1 MELKSLFGLEGK
13 NVVITGAGS
22 GMGHAAAKLLSDL
35 GAHVYATVRRKPMD
49 FKVEK
54 EIRVDLS
61 RQEELD
67 ALVNQLPDQI
77 EALFLC
83 HGISNTPG
91 NTNALEVQLTNYYS
105 FQYLTERL
113 LPRINSSGSVTFI
126 SSDGGKDWRSSI
138 TECLEVIGCKTFGE
152 AISWYQCHPECTG
165 GGYVFAK
172 KCQHVYV
179 MSKVHAPE
187 FIDRKIRLN
196 AIAPG
201 MTKTGPAQ
209 NL

>member
-1 MELKSLFGLEGK
+1 
-13 NVVITGAGS
+13 
-22 GMGHAAAKLLSDL
+22 
-35 GAHVYATVRRKPMD
+35 MD
-49 FKVEK
+49 
-54 EIRVDLS
+54 
-61 RQEELD
+61 
-67 ALVNQLPDQI
+67 
-77 EALFLC
+77 
-83 HGISNTPG
+83 H
-91 NTNALEVQLTNYYS
+91 
-105 FQYLTERL
+105 
-113 LPRINSSGSVTFI
+113 
-126 SSDGGKDWRSSI
+126 
-138 TECLEVIGCKTFGE
+138 GE

-172 KCQHVYV
+172 KCQQVYV

>member
-1 MELKSLFGLEGK
+1 
-13 NVVITGAGS
+13 
-22 GMGHAAAKLLSDL
+22 
-35 GAHVYATVRRKPMD
+35 MD
-49 FKVEK
+49 
-54 EIRVDLS
+54 
-61 RQEELD
+61 
-67 ALVNQLPDQI
+67 
-77 EALFLC
+77 
-83 HGISNTPG
+83 H
-91 NTNALEVQLTNYYS
+91 
-105 FQYLTERL
+105 
-113 LPRINSSGSVTFI
+113 
-126 SSDGGKDWRSSI
+126 
-138 TECLEVIGCKTFGE
+138 GE